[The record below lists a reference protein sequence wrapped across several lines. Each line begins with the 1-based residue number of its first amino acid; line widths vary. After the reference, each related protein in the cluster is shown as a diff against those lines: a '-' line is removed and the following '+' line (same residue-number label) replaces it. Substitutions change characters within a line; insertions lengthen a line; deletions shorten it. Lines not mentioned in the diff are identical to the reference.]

1 MIKQITERPIELAA
15 SAIELAANLLVNLL
29 HAAILFS
36 REFKQL
42 VTFLNIHSISG
53 KCHRISGELF
63 VSRVCGLFAA
73 TAWNSND

>member
-1 MIKQITERPIELAA
+1 MIMLILEMPIELAA
-15 SAIELAANLLVNLL
+15 SAIELAANLLHYLL
-29 HAAILFS
+29 HAAIIYS

-42 VTFLNIHSISG
+42 IAFSNLHRISG
-53 KCHRISGELF
+53 KCHRISGKLF